1 MEGLKMSEAKIGTS
15 HLARNAYVYIRQS
28 TASQVENNRESTAR
42 QYALEKRA
50 LQLGWPSRQIVLI
63 DEDLAQSGAD
73 SAQRS
78 GFVKMNGEVALGRAG
93 VILSI
98 EVSRVARNNSDW
110 YKLLDLCSITDTL
123 IADEDGVYHPGL
135 FNDRLLLGLKGTMA
149 EAELHI
155 LRARLNGGIQNK
167 AARGE
172 LRRGLPVGF
181 IWGEE
186 DGEILIN
193 PDKAIAT
200 AIRNVFDKFREFG
213 SARRVWLWFRNEGI
227 SFPHQMG
234 KPSNIRW
241 ESPSYTKIH
250 QVLTNPVYAGAY
262 TYGKSRTERYINDNG
277 TLSKRTKRLPQN
289 KWAVLINDHHKGF
302 IEWKTYEMN
311 LERLGNNTHPEPHQ
325 AGGAIREGAALLQGI
340 AVCGK
345 CGRKLKTFYH
355 GNNST
360 PGYYCA
366 NNTIVNGRG
375 LHCMRISGLQIDKA
389 VSVAFLQAIEP
400 AGIEAALVAGKDLI
414 AGHNAALRQWKLQ
427 VERARYEADRAQK
440 RYEAVDPQNRLVA
453 QTLEQQW
460 EMCLTELATAEVE
473 LNKKEREFPLT
484 LSNEQ
489 RQHIRL
495 LGSDLQSV
503 WNAVTTTDRD
513 RKVLLRTIL
522 EEVII
527 EPRDKEAPVRLCLR
541 WRGGM
546 ITELQVSL
554 PPRHQ
559 PTIKTEEDTIELIRR
574 LADHYDDGMIA
585 GILNRQGRKTAQNL
599 SFNANRVGN
608 IRRHWNIPTAASRIN
623 SEGELL
629 TIEQTAKVLGTA
641 PSTIHRWLNDG
652 FIAGEQLTPGA
663 PWRIRMTDEL
673 KAFLVDEAPKGYVTM
688 QEATK
693 ILGVSRQ
700 TVLQRVKRGELSA
713 IHVRNGKRKGLKIK
727 ALDNNPT
734 LFDHL
739 S

>member
-1 MEGLKMSEAKIGTS
+1 MSETKITFS
-15 HLARNAYVYIRQS
+15 QLSRNAYIYIRQS

-50 LQLGWPSRQIVLI
+50 IQLGWPPQQVVII

-73 SAQRS
+73 STQRS

-93 VILSI
+93 IIFAI

-123 IADEDGVYHPGL
+123 IADEDGVYHPGQ

-155 LRARLNGGIQNK
+155 LRARLNGGIRSK

-181 IWGEE
+181 MWGEA

-193 PDKAIAT
+193 PDQAVST
-200 AIRNVFDKFREFG
+200 AIRTVFEKFTELG
-213 SARRVWLWFRNEGI
+213 SARRVWLWFRSEGLV
-227 SFPHQMG
+227 FPHQFG
-234 KPSNIRW
+234 KPSSICW
-241 ESPSYTKIH
+241 ESPSYTKIYEI
-250 QVLTNPVYAGAY
+250 LTNPVYTGAY
-262 TYGKSRTERYINDNG
+262 TYGKSRTERYINNDG
-277 TLSKRTKRLPQN
+277 VLCKRTKKLPQS
-289 KWAVLINDHHKGF
+289 KWTVLIHDHHKSY
-302 IEWKTYEMN
+302 IDWKTYEMN
-311 LERLGNNTHPEPHQ
+311 LERLGNNTHPQPNQ
-325 AGGAIREGAALLQGI
+325 AGGAIREGTALLQGL

-345 CGRKLKTFYH
+345 CGRKLKTYYQ

-366 NNTIVNGRG
+366 NDTVANGRG
-375 LHCMRISGLQIDKA
+375 SYCMRVGGLQIDRA
-389 VSVAFLQAIEP
+389 VSTVFLQAIEP
-400 AGIEAALVAGKDLI
+400 AGIDAALTAEKDII
-414 AGHNAALRQWKLQ
+414 AGHNASLRQWKLQ
-427 VERARYEADRAQK
+427 VERMRYEADRAQK

-460 EMCLTELATAEVE
+460 EERLAELAAAESE
-473 LNKKEREFPLT
+473 LSKKEQDFPLT

-495 LGSDLQSV
+495 LGSDLQTV
-503 WNAVTTTDRD
+503 WSATTTTDRD
-513 RKVLLRTIL
+513 RKELMRTIL

-527 EPRDKEAPVRLCLR
+527 QPREEDAPVKLCLR

-546 ITELQVSL
+546 ITDLSVPL
-554 PPRHQ
+554 PFRHQ
-559 PTIKTEEDTIELIRR
+559 PTIKTKEDTIELIRR
-574 LADHYDDGMIA
+574 LAIHYNDGMIA
-585 GILNRQGRKTAQNL
+585 GILNRQGRETAQNL
-599 SFNANRVGN
+599 PFTSNRVGN
-608 IRRHWNIPTAASRIN
+608 VRRHYGIPIN
-623 SEGELL
+623 SSAKKSDGVLL
-629 TIEQTAKVLGTA
+629 TIEQTAKALEIA

-652 FIAGEQLTPGA
+652 YIAGEQLTPGA
-663 PWRIRMTDEL
+663 PWRIRLTDEL
-673 KAFLVDEAPKGYVTM
+673 KAFIVDDVPEGYVTM

-700 TVLQRVKRGELSA
+700 TVLQRVKRGKLSA

-727 ALDNNPT
+727 ALDNKPN